1 MGDDEPAVTITASA
15 LAPTGR
21 PDLRLVPDHAGPAV
35 DVDADA
41 IADAEALALE
51 SLCLRRRAEREA
63 AALDRG
69 APADKARVSEIVYAF
84 RAYRPFVFEADR
96 EKNDAAHRLVVAAF
110 RAARA
115 ARAGHPGAVGA

>member
-1 MGDDEPAVTITASA
+1 MGDDEPAVSNTASV
-15 LAPTGR
+15 APAIIGR
-21 PDLRLVPDHAGPAV
+21 PALRLVGDAPVVEA
-35 DVDADA
+35 DADA

-69 APADKARVSEIVYAF
+69 APDDKARVTEIVRAF
-84 RAYRPFVFEADR
+84 RAYRSFVFDADR
-96 EKNDAAHRLVVAAF
+96 AKNDAAHRLVVAAF

-115 ARAGHPGAVGA
+115 GHPGVSA